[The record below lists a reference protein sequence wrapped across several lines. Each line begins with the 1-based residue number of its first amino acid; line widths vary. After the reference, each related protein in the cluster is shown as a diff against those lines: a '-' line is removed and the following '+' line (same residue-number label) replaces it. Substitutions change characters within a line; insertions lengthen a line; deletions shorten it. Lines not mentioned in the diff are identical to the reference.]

1 MLVFRVDDM
10 GYVFNFQDARSY
22 HQWVEGSR
30 NRFAVEQENRLLFD
44 MLQPSRGDSILEI
57 GCGTGTTL
65 ASLAER
71 GLGITGI
78 DPSPY
83 MLDIAIKQLKN
94 RAELYRGFAEELPFD
109 DNSFNHACFMTTL
122 EFVADPARALEEACR
137 VAKDRVFV
145 GIVNRFAFR
154 GIHLRVAGIFNQS
167 IFNRAKFFG
176 IWELKRMVRNT
187 AGPVPM
193 AWRTVNQL
201 PAACGSFTQN
211 LEEFKFVQRCP
222 FGAFVGMV
230 FSLVPRF
237 RTRPLA
243 LRYRRKQSTGAVPG

>member
-1 MLVFRVDDM
+1 M
-10 GYVFNFQDARSY
+10 GYVFTFQDAAAYR
-22 HQWVEGSR
+22 QRVEDPR
-30 NRFAVEQENRLLFD
+30 NRFEIDQENRLLLD
-44 MLQPSRGDSILEI
+44 MLQPSRGESVLEI

-65 ASLAER
+65 LPLVEQ
-71 GLGITGI
+71 GLRVTGI

-83 MLDIAIKQLKN
+83 MLDIAIGQVGN
-94 RAELYRGFAEELPFD
+94 RAELYRGYGEELPFD

-122 EFVADPARALEEACR
+122 EFVADPAKALEEACR
-137 VAKDRVFV
+137 VAKDRIFIGVL
-145 GIVNRFAFR
+145 NRYAIR

-167 IFNRAKFFG
+167 VFNRAKFFG
-176 IWELKRMVRNT
+176 IWELKRMVRT
-187 AGPVPM
+187 VAGSVPLS
-193 AWRTVNQL
+193 WRTVNQL

-211 LEEFKFVQRCP
+211 LEAFKLVQRCP

-243 LRYRRKQSTGAVPG
+243 LRYQRKQTTGALTG